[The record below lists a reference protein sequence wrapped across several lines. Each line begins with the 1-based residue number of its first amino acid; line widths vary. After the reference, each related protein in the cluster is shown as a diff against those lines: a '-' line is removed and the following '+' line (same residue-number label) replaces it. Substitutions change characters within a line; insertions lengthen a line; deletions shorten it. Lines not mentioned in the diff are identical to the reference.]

1 MNKESNNPKYI
12 KLKET
17 GQRLFWKYGFRRV
30 SVDEICREAEV
41 SKMTFY
47 RFFEN
52 KTDLAKQIF
61 SEVVRKSVEKFNEI
75 IDSDIAPSEKLKL
88 IITMK
93 LEGTNDISREFLTDF
108 YNTPDS
114 ELQKFVKETTM
125 VSWDMV
131 ISGFRRGQKNGWL
144 RKDFKPEFLLYLS
157 ENIKTMLNNEKLLK
171 LYNTPQDMIM
181 EIANFF
187 TYGISAHR

>member
-125 VSWDMV
+125 VSWDTV
-131 ISGFRRGQKNGWL
+131 IEQIREIGARHIVLTTDLGNTAGVFPDEGIA
-144 RKDFKPEFLLYLS
+144 LYA
-157 ENIKTMLNNEKLLK
+157 EKLLA
-171 LYNTPQDMIM
+171 NGFSENDVRAMIVKNPSSLV
-181 EIANFF
+181 E
-187 TYGISAHR
+187 